1 MTLIKEI
8 WKDIPNYEGLYQAS
22 NLGNIKSLERYNYK
36 GHHNL
41 ERILK
46 PTLCKNGYLY
56 VNLCK
61 NKKTKIIQVHKLIAI
76 TFLKNSNNYLCINHI
91 DGNKT
96 NNSVYNLEYCTYS
109 HNEKEAYKLGLK
121 KTIPT
126 AQYDTNDNLIQIYKS
141 RVEAEKA
148 TGINAS
154 SIWAVCKGQRK
165 TAGGYK
171 WKRISEVMKNDL

>member
-41 ERILK
+41 EKILK

-61 NKKTKIIQVHKLIAI
+61 SKKTKIIQVHKLIAI
-76 TFLKNSNNYLCINHI
+76 TFLKNPNNYLCINHI

-96 NNSVYNLEYCTYS
+96 NNLVYNLEYCTYS
-109 HNEKEAYKLGLK
+109 HNEKEAYRLGLK

-126 AQYDTNDNLIQIYKS
+126 NQYYLDGTFIKTWKS
-141 RVEAEKA
+141 REEIKKEL
-148 TGINAS
+148 GLNPS
-154 SIWAVCKGQRK
+154 DIWRVCKGQRK
-165 TAGGYK
+165 TCGGYI
-171 WKRISEVMKNDL
+171 WKYADEI